1 MLKKIDQKTCLILL
15 LMSIVNTANA
25 APSANANN
33 SQFYYKIG
41 GARSISAPLNAGVIN
56 LKIGG
61 SADYGLGFSCGKF
74 NPTLAIRNLLNG
86 FKDIPDDLVNGALS
100 AVNASIGSLPAL
112 ILQRMNPGLYDLF
125 QNGKLR
131 AEAQLNIANKTCEQM
146 ESDIR
151 AGKNPYSGWTDLSK
165 ALDWKAQMGTGSYG
179 SSSVDVTEAKATVE
193 TNNGDNG
200 IPWLEGVR
208 AGGASQPVIQVTH
221 DIVKAGYNLTLNRN
235 ANASSAPT
243 NPTRLREV
251 WSTPTNAS
259 QWVVDVLGDSHI
271 RTSDNHATETI
282 PGHGLTP
289 KIQTE
294 VTTISTDLTK
304 IVDGTMDAS
313 LSNVVSVSSEDV
325 LVNYDVIQAIRE
337 LDPSEQS
344 IAISKLSSEVAMSRV
359 LEKSLFAR
367 RMLLTGLREPN
378 VSKTPPAVA
387 LGKDA
392 VAVLDQEIENVL
404 YEKRIRTELSSKTAG
419 VILSIKEQRDRQGRE
434 DMRANPFDKSLIK
447 EGSAN

>member
-1 MLKKIDQKTCLILL
+1 MPKNISQKKWFVLL
-15 LMSIVNTANA
+15 LVCAVNTANS

-41 GARSISAPLNAGVIN
+41 GARSISAPLNTNVLN
-56 LKIGG
+56 LKLGG

-74 NPTLAIRNLLNG
+74 DPTLAIKNLLNG
-86 FKDIPDDLVNGALS
+86 FKDIPDQLVNGALS

-151 AGKNPYSGWTDLSK
+151 SGKDPYSGWTDLSK
-165 ALDWKAQMGTGSYG
+165 ALDWKVQMGSGSYG

-193 TNNGDNG
+193 TNNGNKG
-200 IPWLEGVR
+200 VPWLDGVR
-208 AGGASQPVIQVTH
+208 AGGASQPVIEVTN
-221 DIVKAGYNLTLNRN
+221 DIVKAGYNLSLNRN
-235 ANASSAPT
+235 AGVKTKPGVKS
-243 NPTRLREV
+243 RLTEV
-251 WSTPTNAS
+251 WSTPQEAS
-259 QWVVDVLGDSHI
+259 QWAVDVLGDSHI
-271 RTSDNHATETI
+271 RTNDNHKPESI
-282 PGHGLTP
+282 PGHGLNP
-289 KIQTE
+289 KIEKQVATLN
-294 VTTISTDLTK
+294 TDLTK
-304 IVDGTMDAS
+304 IVDGTTEAS
-313 LSNVVSVSSEDV
+313 LSNVVTVSSEDI
-325 LVNYDVIQAIRE
+325 LINYDVIQAIRE
-337 LDPSEQS
+337 LEPSEQS
-344 IAISKLSSEVAMSRV
+344 VAISKLSSEVAMSRV
-359 LEKSLFAR
+359 LEKALFTR

-404 YEKRIRTELSSKTAG
+404 YEKRIRTELSSKTAS
-419 VILSIKEQRDRQGRE
+419 VILSLKAQRDSQGRA
-434 DMRANPFDKSLIK
+434 DMQANQYDKTLIK
-447 EGSAN
+447 EGSTH

>member
-1 MLKKIDQKTCLILL
+1 
-15 LMSIVNTANA
+15 
-25 APSANANN
+25 
-33 SQFYYKIG
+33 
-41 GARSISAPLNAGVIN
+41 
-56 LKIGG
+56 
-61 SADYGLGFSCGKF
+61 
-74 NPTLAIRNLLNG
+74 
-86 FKDIPDDLVNGALS
+86 
-100 AVNASIGSLPAL
+100 
-112 ILQRMNPGLYDLF
+112 
-125 QNGKLR
+125 
-131 AEAQLNIANKTCEQM
+131 M

-151 AGKNPYSGWTDLSK
+151 SGKDPYSGWTDLSK
-165 ALDWKAQMGTGSYG
+165 ALDWKVQMGSGSYS
-179 SSSVDVTEAKATVE
+179 SSSVDVTEAKQTVE
-193 TNNGDNG
+193 TNNGANG

-208 AGGASQPVIQVTH
+208 AGGTAQPVIEVTN

-235 ANASSAPT
+235 ANADTAPT
-243 NPTRLREV
+243 SPTRLREV
-251 WSTPTNAS
+251 WAKPADAS
-259 QWVVDVLGDSHI
+259 QWVVDVIGDSHI

-294 VTTISTDLTK
+294 VTTINTDLTK
-304 IVDGTMDAS
+304 IVDGTTDAS

-359 LEKSLFAR
+359 LEKALFAR

-392 VAVLDQEIENVL
+392 VAILDQEIENVL

-419 VILSIKEQRDRQGRE
+419 VILSLKARRDRQGRAN
-434 DMRANPFDKSLIK
+434 MRTTPYDRTLMK
-447 EGSAN
+447 EGSTN